1 MGQRP
6 IRFLALIFSKNIII
20 IILRLGNIL
29 GQSFNVTDLVN
40 VRTRTETNMTGA
52 IWQNWKW
59 TYSSYKARKFV
70 SVSKCKNVSDI
81 NLCSLHDL

>member
-29 GQSFNVTDLVN
+29 GQSVNVTDLVN
-40 VRTRTETNMTGA
+40 VKQELKL
-52 IWQNWKW
+52 I
-59 TYSSYKARKFV
+59 
-70 SVSKCKNVSDI
+70 
-81 NLCSLHDL
+81 